1 MSQLTTKSGDI
12 FNIEEFTYESID
24 DAMVNTSYYLLS
36 NLRDFS
42 IPFHFEVSTKIH
54 NVLSSQ
60 IDKFGTDKGVM
71 LNGFKFI
78 EDKTLQESEIKI
90 VVI

>member
-1 MSQLTTKSGDI
+1 MNQLTTKSGDI

-24 DAMVNTSYYLLS
+24 DLMVNVSYYLLS

-42 IPFHFEVSTKIH
+42 VPIHFEVSTKIY

-60 IDKFGTDKGVM
+60 IDQFGTDKGVM

-78 EDKTLQESEIKI
+78 ESRTLQDYEIK
-90 VVI
+90 VVTA